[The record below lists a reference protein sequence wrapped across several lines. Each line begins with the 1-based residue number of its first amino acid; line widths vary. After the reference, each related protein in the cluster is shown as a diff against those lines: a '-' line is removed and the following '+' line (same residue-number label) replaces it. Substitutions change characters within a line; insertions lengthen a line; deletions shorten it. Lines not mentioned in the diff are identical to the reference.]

1 MPPAGPI
8 FVNVHRRKFSFGRN
22 FKLGKLART
31 HVDAIEVTLTQG
43 GRTGRGECVPN
54 PRYGESLDSV
64 TQQIEQLPREFDR
77 KRLPALLRPG
87 PARNAVDCALWDLEA
102 KQQEARVWQL
112 AGLSQPKPLETI
124 ITLAIDDRAR
134 LIEDIRRFRNHRV
147 MKFRTATRDE
157 LEMVQLVRENAP
169 DVRII
174 LDVGESWTVD
184 DYVRFAPKLRHQG
197 VVMIEQPVPV
207 IQDAALAR
215 IEHPIPICADES
227 CHDMA
232 VLPRLKGRYDAINI
246 KLDKAGGLTHALALR
261 DAARA
266 QGMQVMVGSMI
277 SSSLA
282 MAPAVL
288 VAQGVDYV
296 DLDGPLLLAE
306 DRPNGLHYDGSWV
319 HPSRPDFWG

>member
-1 MPPAGPI
+1 
-8 FVNVHRRKFSFGRN
+8 
-22 FKLGKLART
+22 
-31 HVDAIEVTLTQG
+31 
-43 GRTGRGECVPN
+43 
-54 PRYGESLDSV
+54 
-64 TQQIEQLPREFDR
+64 
-77 KRLPALLRPG
+77 
-87 PARNAVDCALWDLEA
+87 
-102 KQQEARVWQL
+102 
-112 AGLSQPKPLETI
+112 
-124 ITLAIDDRAR
+124 
-134 LIEDIRRFRNHRV
+134 
-147 MKFRTATRDE
+147 
-157 LEMVQLVRENAP
+157 
-169 DVRII
+169 
-174 LDVGESWTVD
+174 
-184 DYVRFAPKLRHQG
+184 
-197 VVMIEQPVPV
+197 
-207 IQDAALAR
+207 
-215 IEHPIPICADES
+215 
-227 CHDMA
+227 MA